1 MDQYSPYRTSWK
13 TLDKHSIQGNLMEH
27 SWINVLPPNIT
38 DRGATMCYR
47 TPWEPYVINGILQKG
62 TTQCI
67 EAHGTLGNLLE
78 LSMEHDGIS
87 AEQMEQMELPRRV

>member
-1 MDQYSPYRTSWK
+1 
-13 TLDKHSIQGNLMEH
+13 
-27 SWINVLPPNIT
+27 
-38 DRGATMCYR
+38 MCYR